1 MIKKEITF
9 DGGREKQGN
18 WGILIERINNPIFGR
33 IIIPIYR
40 LIIGS

>member
-1 MIKKEITF
+1 ME
-9 DGGREKQGN
+9 GRKTGELGH
-18 WGILIERINNPIFGR
+18 LIERINNPVFGE